1 MMLRRKYAT
10 FMSNDTLELSEAH
23 YVTRVD
29 LSYVFAKLTIII
41 DEAPYDYDSACLAV
55 SSVLELLE
63 QLRALVRGD
72 PGLVGTLYQYLQPRL
87 APLVAK
93 VLVDSFLDSCVAR
106 GAAAPLEAAFAH
118 FELVLLKLTLLA
130 AHRRGARYRCKH
142 TVEIAPTQACDILD
156 RLFLLAAQH
165 RRPGE
170 NDPAARV
177 LGCAAKY
184 LIWSSPNAAIL
195 EYLCH
200 KLLAANGPASG
211 DKLHLTVVYIDAWH
225 EKVAANGR
233 RGPLE
238 REIDRIGQLKEALLR
253 RPLTNEVCWVVLSLN
268 RLVMCMQVHTTTD
281 GHPYWMPQPSAQYS
295 PSTLE
300 EHSPALTF
308 TTASAPTPPTPAE
321 PAKKSRLDIRRLW
334 RKKPA

>member
-1 MMLRRKYAT
+1 
-10 FMSNDTLELSEAH
+10 MSNGTLELSEAH

-41 DEAPYDYDSACLAV
+41 DEAPYDYDAACLAV
-55 SSVLELLE
+55 LSVLELLE

-106 GAAAPLEAAFAH
+106 GTAPLDATFAH
-118 FELVLLKLTLLA
+118 FELVLLKLTLFA
-130 AHRRGARYRCKH
+130 ALRRGARYRCKH
-142 TVEIAPTQACDILD
+142 TVEIAPAQSCDILD

-170 NDPAARV
+170 NDPAARL
-177 LGCAAKY
+177 LGCAAKF
-184 LIWSSPNAAIL
+184 LIWSPPNATVL

-225 EKVAANGR
+225 EKVAASGSR
-233 RGPLE
+233 VPLE
-238 REIDRIGQLKEALLR
+238 REMDRIGQLKEALLS

-268 RLVMCMQVHTTTD
+268 RLVMCMQVHTTSE
-281 GHPYWMPQPSAQYS
+281 GHPYWMPPQASAQPSS
-295 PSTLE
+295 STLSE
-300 EHSPALTF
+300 PSPALNYPMP
-308 TTASAPTPPTPAE
+308 SAPTPPTLAE
-321 PAKKSRLDIRRLW
+321 PAKKSRLDHIRRLW
-334 RKKPA
+334 RKKPAWPTPSPH